1 VAYKLEVNHPD
12 FPKDWE
18 FDLDGIACKNGHSVT
33 VDEDEERAFLARV
46 GKPIK
51 DIYGHSTIV
60 KLTGTSE
67 LSSKE
72 KSELVE
78 GVNP

>member
-1 VAYKLEVNHPD
+1 MSYKMEVNHPD
-12 FPKDWE
+12 FPKDWM
-18 FDLDGIACKNGHSVT
+18 FDLDGIACKNGGSVT
-33 VDEDEERAFLARV
+33 VDEEMERSFLARV
-46 GKPIK
+46 GRPIK
-51 DIYGHSTIV
+51 EIYGHSEIV

-72 KSELVE
+72 KTELAE